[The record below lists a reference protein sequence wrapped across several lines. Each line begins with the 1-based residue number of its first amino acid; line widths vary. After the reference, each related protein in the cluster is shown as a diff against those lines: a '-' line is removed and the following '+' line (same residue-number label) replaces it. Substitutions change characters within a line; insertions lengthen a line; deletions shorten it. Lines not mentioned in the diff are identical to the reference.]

1 MLYNYNLKPIV
12 FTVTV
17 IGFSFLFY
25 SRKKKKNGK
34 KYFFFFCELTHIQF
48 CVFFQAEAV
57 LKSLRAVVHTVDIEL
72 LPVSLSSSLLQTSN
86 P

>member
-25 SRKKKKNGK
+25 SRKKKWKEV
-34 KYFFFFCELTHIQF
+34 FFFFCELTHIQF